1 MCTYDKNILIKMN
14 EDDKTYYKL
23 AKASFNALLGFMQF
37 SLIVLSAGAF

>member
-1 MCTYDKNILIKMN
+1 MFTYDKNTWIEMS
-14 EDDKTYYKL
+14 EDDKAYYKL